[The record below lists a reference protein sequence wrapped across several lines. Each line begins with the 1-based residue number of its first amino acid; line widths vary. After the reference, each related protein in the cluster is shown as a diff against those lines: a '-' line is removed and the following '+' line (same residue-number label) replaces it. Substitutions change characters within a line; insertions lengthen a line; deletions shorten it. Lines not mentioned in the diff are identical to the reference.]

1 MEQHLRPAA
10 DGVMSILSRY
20 VSRVFLAHVVLVLF
34 GFVALVQL
42 LDLLNSAD
50 RIIKHHG
57 DSPLALLRY
66 AGLRLPELVSFL
78 LPFSVLIASLLAL
91 ARLAQHNEVLA
102 MKSMGMSYYKLLV
115 RFAPAAFSVALLHLA
130 FADQIAPSASRAL
143 ADWYAASTK
152 LREPQDAA
160 DQSASGLWM
169 RSGLTVVRVG
179 AVLDKGSQLRGV
191 TLFVRDKDGNLVGRI
206 TADRA
211 LHSDGAWRLL
221 NVERLSLA
229 DRPGGELVR
238 TAEMPWETD
247 LTPKHLH
254 VLTTPPGSLS
264 IRELLAFLSDAGLGN
279 HPDYWY
285 KTWLHKRIAVP
296 VASFLMILLAAPVAQ
311 GMQRHGGMGAGI
323 AVGVALGFLYF
334 VVDGLGLALGEAG
347 AIPPA
352 LAAWTAPLLFASI
365 GVTTLFSIER

>member
-1 MEQHLRPAA
+1 
-10 DGVMSILSRY
+10 MSTLSRY

-42 LDLLNSAD
+42 LDLLNNAD

-57 DSPLALLRY
+57 DSSLALLRY

-102 MKSMGMSYYKLLV
+102 MKSMGMSYFKLLV
-115 RFAPAAFSVALLHLA
+115 RFAPAALSVALLHLA
-130 FADQIAPSASRAL
+130 FADQVAPSASRAL
-143 ADWYAASTK
+143 ADWSATSSKQNAPTQPADPNAS
-152 LREPQDAA
+152 A
-160 DQSASGLWM
+160 LWI
-169 RSGLTVVRVG
+169 RSGVTVVRVDS
-179 AVLDKGSQLRGV
+179 VLDQGRELRGI
-191 TLFVRDKDGNLVGRI
+191 TLFQREENGNLAGRI
-206 TADRA
+206 TAERA
-211 LHSDGAWRLL
+211 LHADGSWRLL
-221 NVERLSLA
+221 NVERLSL
-229 DRPGGELVR
+229 DRPGGVVVR
-238 TAEMPWETD
+238 DPEMPWETE
-247 LTPKHLH
+247 LTPKHL
-254 VLTTPPGSLS
+254 VDLTTPPGSLS
-264 IRELLAFLSDAGLGN
+264 IRELLAFIKDAGLGN

-311 GMQRHGGMGAGI
+311 GMQRRGGMGTGI
-323 AVGVALGFLYF
+323 TVGVTLGFLYF

-347 AIPPA
+347 AIPPV